1 MIKCDAL
8 ERRLMKQDYSSL
20 ILKLRAKLNIS
31 QEELA
36 KLLGVSIISVNRW
49 ENGHFAPT
57 KLVKEKI
64 KELLNENNI
73 SMED

>member
-1 MIKCDAL
+1 
-8 ERRLMKQDYSSL
+8 MKQDYGSL
-20 ILKLRAKLNIS
+20 ILKLRTKLNIS

-36 KLLGVSIISVNRW
+36 RLLGVSVISVNRW

-57 KLVKEKI
+57 KLVKERI

-73 SMED
+73 GTEDK

>member
-1 MIKCDAL
+1 MCL
-8 ERRLMKQDYSSL
+8 VRCLMKQDYSSL

-36 KLLGVSIISVNRW
+36 ELLGVSIVSVNRW

-57 KLVKEKI
+57 KLVKERVNQ
-64 KELLNENNI
+64 LLDDNNI
-73 SMED
+73 YFEEKLK

>member
-1 MIKCDAL
+1 
-8 ERRLMKQDYSSL
+8 MKQDYSSL

>member
-1 MIKCDAL
+1 
-8 ERRLMKQDYSSL
+8 MKQDYSSL

-73 SMED
+73 DFEENVKWDI